1 MLINFIVIDT
11 LELSSERNLDLDIL
25 TLIKKITII
34 DSKPVNPIT
43 GRVENIRYIIYR
55 IMIDH
60 PPPYI

>member
-1 MLINFIVIDT
+1 MCSLILSQLID
-11 LELSSERNLDLDIL
+11 SRERNLDLDIL

-60 PPPYI
+60 PPQSI